1 MKMNIKNKSTQ
12 NVNIFFKQLK
22 EYTDFNIFVHTDK
35 SGALQE
41 ALNSD
46 NRLKPLSK
54 IDGILIAVKSN
65 IPVKT
70 FPFTAGIE
78 EFKDITSN
86 YNDPLIDL
94 IKNNGGIIIGLT
106 NMDEAAFGGDTST
119 SFYGTCENPLN
130 TNCSVGGSSGGSAAA
145 ISSGLVNYAI
155 GTDTMGS
162 VRIPASYCGIT
173 SFKPSSTLNNNDY
186 IKKLSNTYD
195 TIGFMGKKILHINNL
210 IESINQIDKFKKV
223 DVNFLNNINCI
234 VPNQIFDS
242 DINNDVL
249 QNFKSIILKLIKN
262 NINIEYKKLNLWK
275 PNYHRKAL
283 LKIVEYEGSKNL
295 KQLLDNNKS
304 QISDGLRKKLI
315 FGKNLNDKIIYD
327 IKKKLEN
334 LKQNINISCKTND
347 LIIMPT
353 TPQTTFNRMLEIP
366 YNQANFTSLA
376 NIADLP
382 AITIPIYQKEN
393 KKPFSLQIM
402 SSNKNDHNLLKIS
415 SYLEK
420 ILQ

>member
-1 MKMNIKNKSTQ
+1 MHIKNKSIN
-12 NVNIFFKQLK
+12 NVNNFFKQLK
-22 EYTDFNIFVHTDK
+22 KYQDYNIFVHIDK
-35 SGALQE
+35 NDAVK
-41 ALNSD
+41 AAIDSD
-46 NRLKPLSK
+46 KRLKPLSE
-54 IDGILIAVKSN
+54 IDGTLIAIKSN
-65 IPVKT
+65 IQVEG
-70 FPFTAGIE
+70 FPFTGGIE
-78 EFKDITSN
+78 EYKYINSD

-94 IKNNGGIIIGLT
+94 IKTNGGIIIGLT

-173 SFKPSSTLNNNDY
+173 SFKPSSILNNNNF

-195 TIGFMGKKILHINNL
+195 TIGYMGKEMININNL
-210 IESINQIDKFKKV
+210 VQCINQKIKVKKIDT
-223 DVNFLNNINCI
+223 NFLKNKNYV

-242 DINNDVL
+242 DINDDVL
-249 QNFKSIILKLIKN
+249 QNFKSIISKLIKN
-262 NINIEYKKLNLWK
+262 NINIKYKDLNYWE
-275 PNYHRKAL
+275 PNNHRKAL

-295 KQLLDNNKS
+295 KKLLDNNKS
-304 QISDGLRKKLI
+304 KISESLRKNLI
-315 FGKNLNDKIIYD
+315 YGKNLNDNE
-327 IKKKLEN
+327 IKNIKNDLEN
-334 LKQNINISCKTND
+334 LKQNINIFFENND

-382 AITIPIYQKEN
+382 AITLPIYQKEN

>member
-1 MKMNIKNKSTQ
+1 
-12 NVNIFFKQLK
+12 
-22 EYTDFNIFVHTDK
+22 
-35 SGALQE
+35 
-41 ALNSD
+41 
-46 NRLKPLSK
+46 
-54 IDGILIAVKSN
+54 
-65 IPVKT
+65 
-70 FPFTAGIE
+70 
-78 EFKDITSN
+78 
-86 YNDPLIDL
+86 
-94 IKNNGGIIIGLT
+94 
-106 NMDEAAFGGDTST
+106 MDEAAFGGDTST
-119 SFYGTCENPLN
+119 SFYGTCENPIN
-130 TNCSVGGSSGGSAAA
+130 INCSVGGSSGGSAAA

-173 SFKPSSTLNNNDY
+173 SFKPSSILNNNNF

-195 TIGFMGKKILHINNL
+195 TIGFMGKKMININNL
-210 IESINQIDKFKKV
+210 IECINQKVHIKKIDTDFSK
-223 DVNFLNNINCI
+223 NINCV

-242 DINNDVL
+242 DINDDVL
-249 QNFKSIILKLIKN
+249 KNFKSIILKLIKN
-262 NINIEYKKLNLWK
+262 NINIKYKDLNYWK
-275 PNYHRKAL
+275 PNNHRKAL

-304 QISDGLRKKLI
+304 QVSELLRKNLTY
-315 FGKNLNDKIIYD
+315 GKNLNNEVIKD
-327 IKKKLEN
+327 IKNDLKN
-334 LKQNINISCKTND
+334 LKQNVNIFFETND

>member
-1 MKMNIKNKSTQ
+1 MHIKNKSIH
-12 NVNIFFKQLK
+12 NVNNFFKQLK
-22 EYTDFNIFVHTDK
+22 KYQDYNIFVHTDK
-35 SGALQE
+35 SDAVIAAIG
-41 ALNSD
+41 SD
-46 NRLKPLSK
+46 ERLKPLSE
-54 IDGILIAVKSN
+54 IDGTLIAVKSN
-65 IPVKT
+65 IQVKG
-70 FPFTAGIE
+70 FPFTGGIE
-78 EFKDITSN
+78 EYKYINSD

-94 IKNNGGIIIGLT
+94 IKTNGGIIIGLT

-130 TNCSVGGSSGGSAAA
+130 INCSVGGSSGGSAAA

-173 SFKPSSTLNNNDY
+173 SFKPSSTLNNNNF

-195 TIGFMGKKILHINNL
+195 TIGYMGKKMININNL
-210 IESINQIDKFKKV
+210 VQCINQKIEIKKV
-223 DVNFLNNINCI
+223 DINFLKNRNFV
-234 VPNQIFDS
+234 VPNQIFES
-242 DINNDVL
+242 DINDDVL
-249 QNFKSIILKLIKN
+249 QNFKSIISKLIKN
-262 NINIEYKKLNLWK
+262 NINIKHKDLNYWE
-275 PNYHRKAL
+275 PNNHRKAL

-295 KQLLDNNKS
+295 KKLLDNNQSK
-304 QISDGLRKKLI
+304 ISDSLRKNLI
-315 FGKNLNDKIIYD
+315 YGKNLNDNIIKD
-327 IKKKLEN
+327 IKNNLEN
-334 LKQNINISCKTND
+334 LKQNINIFFENND

-382 AITIPIYQKEN
+382 AITLPIIQKEN

-402 SSNKNDHNLLKIS
+402 SSNKNDQNLLKIS

>member
-1 MKMNIKNKSTQ
+1 MHIKNKSIH
-12 NVNIFFKQLK
+12 NVNNFFKQLK
-22 EYTDFNIFVHTDK
+22 KYQDYNIFVHTDK
-35 SGALQE
+35 SDAVK
-41 ALNSD
+41 AAIDSD
-46 NRLKPLSK
+46 ERLKPLSE
-54 IDGILIAVKSN
+54 IDGTLIAVKSN
-65 IPVKT
+65 IQVKG
-70 FPFTAGIE
+70 FPFTGGIE
-78 EFKDITSN
+78 EYKYINSD

-94 IKNNGGIIIGLT
+94 IKTNGGIIIGLT

-119 SFYGTCENPLN
+119 SFYGTCKNPLN

-173 SFKPSSTLNNNDY
+173 SFKPSSTLNNNNF

-195 TIGFMGKKILHINNL
+195 TIGYMGKKMININNL
-210 IESINQIDKFKKV
+210 VQCINQKIEIKKV
-223 DVNFLNNINCI
+223 DINFLKNRNFV
-234 VPNQIFDS
+234 VPNQIFES
-242 DINNDVL
+242 DINDDVL
-249 QNFKSIILKLIKN
+249 QNFKSIISKLIKN
-262 NINIEYKKLNLWK
+262 NINIKHKDLNYWE
-275 PNYHRKAL
+275 PNNHRKAL

-295 KQLLDNNKS
+295 KKLLDNNKS
-304 QISDGLRKKLI
+304 KISVSLRKNLI
-315 FGKNLNDKIIYD
+315 YGKNLNDNIIKD
-327 IKKKLEN
+327 IKNDLEN
-334 LKQNINISCKTND
+334 LKQNINIFFENND

-382 AITIPIYQKEN
+382 AITLPIIQKEN

-402 SSNKNDHNLLKIS
+402 SSNKNDQNLLKIS

>member
-1 MKMNIKNKSTQ
+1 MNIKNKSTH

-22 EYTDFNIFVHTDK
+22 KYENYNIFVHTDK
-35 SGALQE
+35 SNALKA

-46 NRLKPLSK
+46 NRLKPLSE
-54 IDGILIAVKSN
+54 IDGILIAVKPN
-65 IPVKT
+65 IPVKK
-70 FPFTAGIE
+70 FPFTGGIQ
-78 EFKDITSN
+78 EFKDITSK

-94 IKNNGGIIIGLT
+94 IINNGGIIIGLT

-130 TNCSVGGSSGGSAAA
+130 INCSVGGSSGGSAAA

-173 SFKPSSTLNNNDY
+173 SFKPSSILNNNNF

-195 TIGFMGKKILHINNL
+195 TIGFMGKKMININNL
-210 IESINQIDKFKKV
+210 IECINQKVNIKKIDTDFSK
-223 DVNFLNNINCI
+223 NINCVI
-234 VPNQIFDS
+234 PNQIFDS
-242 DINNDVL
+242 DINDDVL
-249 QNFKSIILKLIKN
+249 KNFKSIILKLIKN
-262 NINIEYKKLNLWK
+262 NINIKYKELNYWK
-275 PNYHRKAL
+275 PNNHRKAL

-304 QISDGLRKKLI
+304 QVSELLRKNLTY
-315 FGKNLNDKIIYD
+315 GKNLNDEVIKD
-327 IKKKLEN
+327 IKNDLKN
-334 LKQNINISCKTND
+334 LKQNVNIFFETND

-353 TPQTTFNRMLEIP
+353 TPQTTFNRMLGIP